1 MKNFTGLGIALLLF
15 IISSSTYVV
24 DQREVAI
31 KFRFKQ
37 IVESDIK
44 PGLHFKL
51 PLIHTIKKFNSQ
63 ILTLDAKPDRFL
75 TNEKKYVRVD
85 FFVKWRI
92 SDVSEFYRATRGDI
106 SRAKERLEGIMKD
119 GLRNEF
125 SKRTIQE
132 AISGERGEI
141 ISSLRDK
148 SNVDAKELG
157 IEIIDARVSQ
167 IDFPDTVSES
177 VYERMRSERKR
188 VAQDFRSRGKEEA
201 EKIRAAADRES
212 TIIEA
217 NAYSKGET
225 LRGEGDAK
233 SAAIYAKAYSKDAE
247 FYSFYRS
254 LSAYKKAL
262 GNNGD
267 IMVIEPDSEFFRYFK
282 QKRIKGSTQPSNQ
295 SSNQHQPAPQ
305 SVGQTQGRKQTQ
317 AKQYAPYPAAAYS
330 YPQYF
335 YPATANMQQ
344 YPPQKPQSKKEKSPE
359 AEPVQK

>member
-1 MKNFTGLGIALLLF
+1 MKNLTGIGIALLLF

-24 DQREVAI
+24 DQREVAL

-37 IVESDIK
+37 IVESNIK

-51 PLIHTIKKFNSQ
+51 PIIHTIKKFNAQ

-75 TNEKKYVRVD
+75 TNEKKYVSVD

-106 SRAKERLEGIMKD
+106 ARAKNRLEGIMKD

-132 AISGERGEI
+132 AISGERGAI
-141 ISSLRDK
+141 ISSLRTK
-148 SNVDAKELG
+148 SNIDAKELG

-167 IDFPDTVSES
+167 INFPNTVSES
-177 VYERMRSERKR
+177 VYDRMRSERQR

-201 EKIRAAADRES
+201 EKIKAAADRQA
-212 TIIEA
+212 TIIVA

-225 LRGEGDAK
+225 MRGEGDAK

-247 FYSFYRS
+247 FYAFYRS
-254 LSAYKKAL
+254 LAAYKKSLA
-262 GNNGD
+262 NSGD

-282 QKRIKGSTQPSNQ
+282 QKKISNPQQMPSQSINQ
-295 SSNQHQPAPQ
+295 SSTKQHGRPQ
-305 SVGQTQGRKQTQ
+305 LRS
-317 AKQYAPYPAAAYS
+317 YPMSYPSYS

-335 YPATANMQQ
+335 YPSNGLQYQQ
-344 YPPQKPQSKKEKSPE
+344 HQVQTKKKTVESGISKE
-359 AEPVQK
+359 

>member
-1 MKNFTGLGIALLLF
+1 MKNLTGIGIALLLF
-15 IISSSTYVV
+15 IISSSTYIV
-24 DQREVAI
+24 DQREVAL
-31 KFRFKQ
+31 KFRFKE
-37 IVESDIK
+37 IVESNIE

-51 PLIHTIKKFNSQ
+51 PLIHTIKKFNAQ

-106 SRAKERLEGIMKD
+106 TRAKDRLEGIMKD

-141 ISSLRDK
+141 ITSLRDK
-148 SNVDAKELG
+148 SNIDAKELG

-167 IDFPDTVSES
+167 IDFPSSVSES

-201 EKIRAAADRES
+201 EKIKAAADRES
-212 TIIEA
+212 TIIKA
-217 NAYSKGET
+217 DAYSQGET
-225 LRGEGDAK
+225 MRGEGDAK
-233 SAAIYAKAYSKDAE
+233 SAAIYAKAYNKDAE
-247 FYSFYRS
+247 FYAFYRS
-254 LSAYKKAL
+254 LAAYEKSLA
-262 GNNGD
+262 NSGD

-282 QKRIKGSTQPSNQ
+282 QKKDSNPKQ
-295 SSNQHQPAPQ
+295 VPPQ
-305 SVGQTQGRKQTQ
+305 QNI
-317 AKQYAPYPAAAYS
+317 KQYPKQSANQARQYPAAPYPSYA

-335 YPATANMQQ
+335 YPTSAQQ
-344 YPPQKPQSKKEKSPE
+344 YQQRQPAQSKKKDPAPKQSQE
-359 AEPVQK
+359 